1 MKYHKIISMR
11 VLGGAVLSLLALC
24 WAGCTKNFEERNT
37 DPYGLETGALTPD
50 DMKALFPTALYNGW
64 NVSYQ
69 TSQNLLAGMYSQY
82 YFCTQPAFA
91 THRYVMNQQWLTN
104 LWNGV
109 YVSTMPAVIRI
120 IEQSDEF
127 PAINA
132 IARIWKVWVIHRYT
146 DYFGPIPYSQIGNY
160 VEGEGVAYDSQED
173 IYHDLFKELE
183 EATAILEANIDA
195 ESYGTLDWVYQSN
208 HAKWLKFA
216 NTLRLRLA
224 MRISFVEPEMAKAQA
239 EAAIAGGVM
248 EENADNALIPA
259 NPAQYNSLNHISGWN
274 EFRMSANFESLFK
287 GYNDPRMPIYFE
299 PAKADGEF
307 RGGRSGLIQSDQEK
321 GFNTYNNTSNVAPRF
336 QPNTKGEEP
345 MWIIYAAEAYFLRA
359 EGVLNGWDVGGGM
372 TAEELYNK
380 GIEMSLRQWGIT
392 DEIVIDEYI
401 NGTSLPIA
409 PAPENGWDT
418 PPLTDIPVK
427 FAAEEEKQ
435 REQIGT
441 QKWIALFPGDMEA
454 WAEMRR
460 TGYPKMYPLIQSDNP
475 DMPNDQMIRRIQFVN
490 IDRQSNGSAVAA
502 AEALLGPG
510 GDKVST
516 RLWWDVKE

>member
-1 MKYHKIISMR
+1 MKYPIITSIR
-11 VLGGAVLSLLALC
+11 ILAGAALFLLALC
-24 WAGCTKNFEERNT
+24 WTGCTKNFEERNT
-37 DPYGLETGALTPD
+37 DPYGLETETLTPD
-50 DMKALFPTALYNGW
+50 DMKAMFPTALYNGW
-64 NVSYQ
+64 NVTYQ

-91 THRYVMNQQWLTN
+91 THRYVMNQQWLTS
-104 LWNGV
+104 LWTGV
-109 YVSTMPAVIRI
+109 YVSTMPAIVKI
-120 IEQSDEF
+120 IEQSEEF
-127 PAINA
+127 PTINA

-160 VEGEGVAYDSQED
+160 VNGEGVAYDAQED
-173 IYHDLFKELE
+173 IYYDLFKELE
-183 EATAILEANIDA
+183 EATAVLQANMDIA
-195 ESYGTLDWVYQSN
+195 SYGALDWMYQGN
-208 HAKWLKFA
+208 NAKWLKFA

-224 MRISFVEPEMAKAQA
+224 LRISFVEPEKAKTEA
-239 EAAIAGGVM
+239 EAAFAGGVI
-248 EENADNALIPA
+248 EENADNAFIPA
-259 NPAQYNSLNHISGWN
+259 TPAQYNSLNHISGWN

-287 GYNDPRMPIYFE
+287 GYDDPRMQIFFE
-299 PAKADGEF
+299 PAKGDGEF
-307 RGGRSGLIQSDQEK
+307 RGGRSGLTQADQAK
-321 GFNTYNNTSNVAPRF
+321 GFNTYGNTSNVAPAF
-336 QPNTKGEEP
+336 QPNVKGDNP
-345 MWIIYAAEAYFLRA
+345 LWVMYAAEAYFLRA
-359 EGVLNGWDVGGGM
+359 EGVLNGWDIGGGM
-372 TAEELYNK
+372 TAEQLYNK
-380 GIEMSLRQWGIT
+380 GIELSLKQWGIT
-392 DEIVIDEYI
+392 DQSAIDTYI

-409 PAPENGWDT
+409 PAPENGWKT

-427 FAAEEEKQ
+427 FSTDPEKQ

-475 DMPNDQMIRRIQFVN
+475 DMPKDQMIRRIMFVD
-490 IDRQSNGSAVAA
+490 IDRQSNGKAVAA

>member
-1 MKYHKIISMR
+1 MKYPRITSIR
-11 VLGGAVLSLLALC
+11 IFAGTALFLLVLC
-24 WAGCTKNFEERNT
+24 WTGCTKNFEERNT
-37 DPYGLETGALTPD
+37 DPSGLETLTTE
-50 DMKALFPTALYNGW
+50 DMKALFPTAVYNGW
-64 NVSYQ
+64 NVAYQ

-91 THRYVMNQQWLTN
+91 THRYVMNQQWLTS
-104 LWNGV
+104 LWTGV
-109 YVSTMPAVIRI
+109 YVSAMPSLVNI
-120 IEQSDEF
+120 IKQSNEY

-132 IARIWKVWVIHRYT
+132 IARIWKVWLIHRYT

-160 VEGEGVAYDSQED
+160 VEGEGVAYDAQKD
-173 IYHDLFKELE
+173 IYYDLFKELD
-183 EATAILEANIDA
+183 EATAILEENLDA
-195 ESYGTLDWVYQSN
+195 AVSFGQQDWIYRGDN
-208 HAKWLKFA
+208 AKWLKFA

-224 MRISFVEPEMAKAQA
+224 LRISFVEPDKAKTEA

-248 EENADNALIPA
+248 EENTDNAFIPA
-259 NPAQYNSLNHISGWN
+259 NPAQYNSLNRISGWN

-287 GYNDPRMPIYFE
+287 GYNDPRMPIFFE
-299 PAKADGEF
+299 PAARDGEF
-307 RGGRSGLIQSDQEK
+307 RGGRSGLTQEDQAK
-321 GFNTYNNTSNVAPRF
+321 GYNTYSSTSNVAPRF
-336 QPNTKGEEP
+336 QPNTQGTEP
-345 MWIIYAAEAYFLRA
+345 MWVMYAAEACFLRA

-372 TAEELYNK
+372 TAEQLYNK
-380 GIEMSLRQWGIT
+380 GIELSLKQWDIT
-392 DEIVIDEYI
+392 DQSVIDTYI

-427 FAAEEEKQ
+427 FSTDPEKQ

-475 DMPNDQMIRRIQFVN
+475 DMPKDQMIRRILFVD
-490 IDRQSNGSAVAA
+490 IDRQSNGKAVAA